1 MHPPS
6 LQLSPSAPD
15 SSSGP
20 AGQPAPFPSAP
31 PMMPPPF
38 MPPPGIPPPFP
49 PLGLPP
55 IGQRPP
61 AMPPMPPGMMPPLL
75 PLMAGPPPM
84 GQMPPMVPP
93 MMPAMLMPGV
103 PAGPVP
109 GVAVPGTDPIGAAPA
124 QPAPTLSNPMV
135 ASLQHSVMGGGSPAQ
150 DALRKK
156 PLWSEHKAPDGRTYY
171 YNHDSKQSSWEKPD
185 ELKSK
190 AELLLSQC
198 PWREY
203 KSDTGKSYYYNSQS
217 KESRWTKPRD
227 LDELEALIEEEEE
240 AGKQQETPSAASSPS
255 PSSAATTDTEAT
267 AGEGPETPMLASAA
281 EGPEE
286 AALQQEEVTS
296 SGDPGRREEEERG
309 ACSWNTKDEAK
320 LAFKELLKDKG
331 VPSNTS
337 WELAMKMIVDDPRYS
352 ALPKLSEKK
361 QAFNA
366 YKAQREKE
374 EKEEAR
380 LRAKEAK
387 EELQRFLEQ
396 HERMSSITR
405 YRKAEQMFGEQDV
418 WAVVP
423 ERDRKEIYDD
433 VLFFLAKKEKE
444 HAKQL
449 RRRNIQALK
458 NILDSMSNVSFQTT
472 WSEAQQ
478 HLMDN
483 PTFAQ
488 DQDLQNMDKEDALV
502 CFEEHIRTLEKE
514 EEEEKEKTRLR
525 ERRQQRKNREA
536 FQNNRLLL
544 AQAFLDELHEK
555 GQLHSMSTWM
565 ELYSSLSAD
574 ARFANMLGQPG
585 STPLD
590 LFKFY
595 VEDLK
600 ARFHDE
606 KKIIKD
612 ILKDRSFSVE
622 VNTTFE
628 DFAHIISFDRRAA
641 TLDAGNIKLTFNSLL
656 EKAEAREREREKE
669 EVRKLRRRE
678 AAFKSM
684 LKQAAPPLEPG
695 STWEEVRERF
705 VSDLAFEQIT
715 LESERI
721 RLFREFLQVVENEC
735 QHYHAKAKKHAKRG
749 KKHHRKRSQSGSA
762 SELESHHHR
771 AQKRKKRNPSESGS
785 ELSSSPD
792 SDLSSRKS
800 KKQKKKSKKKRH
812 KSPLCCRAAPPARP
826 SQSRRKAGRGRSP
839 SGRRRDGVRPNAASR
854 GRRASGTRRTAS
866 RARASWRS
874 GAGRCCS
881 SWTTTSSR
889 ACGTVAERGL
899 ARGTPCPARGE
910 TVDSLVQT
918 RGCVLPQ
925 DWGLQREQSGGH
937 PHPPRTPTPTDLPP
951 PGVALIPLPEEPSP
965 PPENWPPDGSTVDPV
980 RTEPGP
986 RGRLRLSAGHG
997 RPAAGAV
1004 RPAFPRLQPG
1014 VGTFCYWEFAAGGA
1028 TRTRG
1033 IKGFFLNP
1041 GMYNHARAGSGL

>member
-1 MHPPS
+1 K
-6 LQLSPSAPD
+6 
-15 SSSGP
+15 SGGLWP
-20 AGQPAPFPSAP
+20 PAPPPHSGAP
-31 PMMPPPF
+31 VCVLPARSQFNPWGGTGDKGQEKPNKPQG
-38 MPPPGIPPPFP
+38 PDPATRGRRS
-49 PLGLPP
+49 PLST
-55 IGQRPP
+55 
-61 AMPPMPPGMMPPLL
+61 
-75 PLMAGPPPM
+75 M
-84 GQMPPMVPP
+84 G
-93 MMPAMLMPGV
+93 
-103 PAGPVP
+103 
-109 GVAVPGTDPIGAAPA
+109 
-124 QPAPTLSNPMV
+124 
-135 ASLQHSVMGGGSPAQ
+135 
-150 DALRKK
+150 
-156 PLWSEHKAPDGRTYY
+156 SEHRAPDGRIYY
-171 YNHDSKQSSWEKPD
+171 YNCNSKQSTWEKPD

-227 LDELEALIEEEEE
+227 LDELE
-240 AGKQQETPSAASSPS
+240 GKGGSILPPGSPLSGSDGAPGPS
-255 PSSAATTDTEAT
+255 PGIPPAGEQHSPRSFPWDPRRGVSVAEPSGTPHSSSACAPPPLLLQLPGAQPP
-267 AGEGPETPMLASAA
+267 AFHAMTPVCLCSRR
-281 EGPEE
+281 
-286 AALQQEEVTS
+286 
-296 SGDPGRREEEERG
+296 SGDPGRREEEEEGGAGERC
-309 ACSWNTKDEAK
+309 ACSWSTKDEAK

-405 YRKAEQMFGEQDV
+405 YRKAEQMFGEQEV

-449 RRRNIQALK
+449 RKRNIQALK

-478 HLMDN
+478 YLMDN
-483 PTFAQ
+483 PTFAE
-488 DQDLQNMDKEDALV
+488 DQDLQNMDKEDALI

-514 EEEEKEKTRLR
+514 EEEEKEKTKLR

-536 FQNNRLLL
+536 FQ
-544 AQAFLDELHEK
+544 AFLDELHDK

-565 ELYSSLSAD
+565 ELYPSLSAD

-612 ILKDRSFSVE
+612 ILKDRGFGVE

-628 DFAHIISFDRRAA
+628 DFAHVISFDKRAA

-695 STWEEVRERF
+695 SSWDEVRERF

-735 QHYHAKAKKHAKRG
+735 QHYHAKAKKHTKRG
-749 KKHHRKRSQSGSA
+749 RKHHRKRSQSVRPGAGGPGSWKQGEA
-762 SELESHHHR
+762 L
-771 AQKRKKRNPSESGS
+771 G
-785 ELSSSPD
+785 LCV
-792 SDLSSRKS
+792 SRKS
-800 KKQKKKSKKKRH
+800 RKQKKKSKKKRH
-812 KSPLCCRAAPPARP
+812 KSNSPQSEGERGKEKGRKGKEKEPERAE
-826 SQSRRKAGRGRSP
+826 
-839 SGRRRDGVRPNAASR
+839 GRRHSPQRSLKREKVSGGGGQDRGG
-854 GRRASGTRRTAS
+854 GRR
-866 RARASWRS
+866 
-874 GAGRCCS
+874 
-881 SWTTTSSR
+881 
-889 ACGTVAERGL
+889 
-899 ARGTPCPARGE
+899 
-910 TVDSLVQT
+910 D
-918 RGCVLPQ
+918 
-925 DWGLQREQSGGH
+925 
-937 PHPPRTPTPTDLPP
+937 
-951 PGVALIPLPEEPSP
+951 
-965 PPENWPPDGSTVDPV
+965 
-980 RTEPGP
+980 
-986 RGRLRLSAGHG
+986 
-997 RPAAGAV
+997 
-1004 RPAFPRLQPG
+1004 
-1014 VGTFCYWEFAAGGA
+1014 
-1028 TRTRG
+1028 
-1033 IKGFFLNP
+1033 
-1041 GMYNHARAGSGL
+1041 

>member
-1 MHPPS
+1 
-6 LQLSPSAPD
+6 
-15 SSSGP
+15 
-20 AGQPAPFPSAP
+20 
-31 PMMPPPF
+31 

-49 PLGLPP
+49 PMGLPP
-55 IGQRPP
+55 IRQRPP

-75 PLMAGPPPM
+75 PPMAGPPPI
-84 GQMPPMVPP
+84 GQV
-93 MMPAMLMPGV
+93 
-103 PAGPVP
+103 
-109 GVAVPGTDPIGAAPA
+109 
-124 QPAPTLSNPMV
+124 
-135 ASLQHSVMGGGSPAQ
+135 
-150 DALRKK
+150 K
-156 PLWSEHKAPDGRTYY
+156 PLPLSLSGDWLDLRDLSLACGAQKPPWSEHRAPDGRVYY
-171 YNHDSKQSSWEKPD
+171 YNCSSKQSTWEKPD

-227 LDELEALIEEEEE
+227 LDELEGKGGGSPGSWG
-240 AGKQQETPSAASSPS
+240 AGQPHPRERRQTAPCPRLMLLSGLQGNPPPGSGTGAGQGVGPVCGGLGLARGLGLGLSPS
-255 PSSAATTDTEAT
+255 VWC
-267 AGEGPETPMLASAA
+267 
-281 EGPEE
+281 
-286 AALQQEEVTS
+286 Q
-296 SGDPGRREEEERG
+296 
-309 ACSWNTKDEAK
+309 
-320 LAFKELLKDKG
+320 G

-405 YRKAEQMFGEQDV
+405 YRKAEQMFGEQEV

-449 RRRNIQALK
+449 RKRNIQALK

-478 HLMDN
+478 YLMDN
-483 PTFAQ
+483 PTFAE
-488 DQDLQNMDKEDALV
+488 DQDLQNMDKEDALI

-536 FQNNRLLL
+536 FQ
-544 AQAFLDELHEK
+544 AFLDELHDK

-565 ELYSSLSAD
+565 ELYPSLSAD

-612 ILKDRSFSVE
+612 ILKDRGFSVE
-622 VNTTFE
+622 VTTTFE
-628 DFAHIISFDRRAA
+628 DFAHVISFDKRAA
-641 TLDAGNIKLTFNSLL
+641 TLDTGNIKLTFNSLL

-684 LKQAAPPLEPG
+684 LKQAAPALEPG
-695 STWEEVRERF
+695 SSWAEVRDRF

-721 RLFREFLQVVENEC
+721 RLFREFLQVVE
-735 QHYHAKAKKHAKRG
+735 
-749 KKHHRKRSQSGSA
+749 
-762 SELESHHHR
+762 
-771 AQKRKKRNPSESGS
+771 
-785 ELSSSPD
+785 
-792 SDLSSRKS
+792 
-800 KKQKKKSKKKRH
+800 
-812 KSPLCCRAAPPARP
+812 
-826 SQSRRKAGRGRSP
+826 
-839 SGRRRDGVRPNAASR
+839 VSR
-854 GRRASGTRRTAS
+854 GQGLDP
-866 RARASWRS
+866 
-874 GAGRCCS
+874 AG
-881 SWTTTSSR
+881 
-889 ACGTVAERGL
+889 
-899 ARGTPCPARGE
+899 
-910 TVDSLVQT
+910 
-918 RGCVLPQ
+918 
-925 DWGLQREQSGGH
+925 
-937 PHPPRTPTPTDLPP
+937 
-951 PGVALIPLPEEPSP
+951 
-965 PPENWPPDGSTVDPV
+965 
-980 RTEPGP
+980 
-986 RGRLRLSAGHG
+986 
-997 RPAAGAV
+997 
-1004 RPAFPRLQPG
+1004 
-1014 VGTFCYWEFAAGGA
+1014 
-1028 TRTRG
+1028 
-1033 IKGFFLNP
+1033 
-1041 GMYNHARAGSGL
+1041 

>member
-1 MHPPS
+1 M
-6 LQLSPSAPD
+6 SAPD

-20 AGQPAPFPSAP
+20 AGQPAPFPTAP

-49 PLGLPP
+49 PMGLPP
-55 IGQRPP
+55 IRQRPP

-75 PLMAGPPPM
+75 PPMAGPPPI

-93 MMPAMLMPGV
+93 MMPGMLMPGV

-109 GVAVPGTDPIGAAPA
+109 GVAAPGTDPIGAAPA
-124 QPAPTLSNPMV
+124 QPAPTLPNPMV
-135 ASLQHSVMGGGSPAQ
+135 AAVRQSLMSSGSPMQ
-150 DALRKK
+150 DAPHKK
-156 PLWSEHKAPDGRTYY
+156 PPWSEHRAPDGRVYY
-171 YNHDSKQSSWEKPD
+171 YNCSSKQSTWEKPD

-203 KSDTGKSYYYNSQS
+203 KSDT
-217 KESRWTKPRD
+217 
-227 LDELEALIEEEEE
+227 ALIDEE

-255 PSSAATTDTEAT
+255 LSSAATTDTET
-267 AGEGPETPMLASAA
+267 AGGEEQETPALGSAA
-281 EGPEE
+281 ERLEE

-296 SGDPGRREEEERG
+296 SGDPGRREEEEEGG
-309 ACSWNTKDEAK
+309 AGERCTCNWSTKDEAK

-405 YRKAEQMFGEQDV
+405 YRKAEQMFGEQEV

-449 RRRNIQALK
+449 RKRNIQALK

-478 HLMDN
+478 YLMDN
-483 PTFAQ
+483 PTFAE
-488 DQDLQNMDKEDALV
+488 DQDLQNMDKEDALI

-544 AQAFLDELHEK
+544 AQAFLDELHDK

-565 ELYSSLSAD
+565 ELYPSLSAD

-612 ILKDRSFSVE
+612 ILKDRGFSVE
-622 VNTTFE
+622 VTTTFE
-628 DFAHIISFDRRAA
+628 DFAHVISFDKRAA
-641 TLDAGNIKLTFNSLL
+641 TLDTGNIKLTFNSLL

-684 LKQAAPPLEPG
+684 LKQAAPALEPG
-695 STWEEVRERF
+695 SSWAEVRDRF

-749 KKHHRKRSQSGSA
+749 RKHHRKRSQSISA
-762 SELESHHHR
+762 
-771 AQKRKKRNPSESGS
+771 
-785 ELSSSPD
+785 
-792 SDLSSRKS
+792 
-800 KKQKKKSKKKRH
+800 
-812 KSPLCCRAAPPARP
+812 PARP
-826 SQSRRKAGRGRSP
+826 GNRRRKARRGGTNRTAPRARASGAGRGRRRSRSGQRADGAPP
-839 SGRRRDGVRPNAASR
+839 SAASR

-874 GAGRCCS
+874 GVGHCCS
-881 SWTTTSSR
+881 SWTTISSQV
-889 ACGTVAERGL
+889 CGTVAQLG
-899 ARGTPCPARGE
+899 
-910 TVDSLVQT
+910 
-918 RGCVLPQ
+918 LPQ
-925 DWGLQREQSGGH
+925 LPTPLPSLGRGSGQLDAGGGLLREQRGG
-937 PHPPRTPTPTDLPP
+937 PAPPRTPSPHPC
-951 PGVALIPLPEEPSP
+951 GSP
-965 PPENWPPDGSTVDPV
+965 PHLRTHRPWGCCDHLCLAGPSALRGPAPGQRRFGGGSNAALTGGSVAAL
-980 RTEPGP
+980 RIMGAWGALRGWL
-986 RGRLRLSAGHG
+986 RGRVLLSSRDP
-997 RPAAGAV
+997 RPA
-1004 RPAFPRLQPG
+1004 
-1014 VGTFCYWEFAAGGA
+1014 
-1028 TRTRG
+1028 RTLG
-1033 IKGFFLNP
+1033 IKGVFKIIFINVAWRLP
-1041 GMYNHARAGSGL
+1041 SHHTLHMSRLAWPSPQGADGGWALSCDRELAAPPQASAERRPHHPWPSARS

>member
-1 MHPPS
+1 
-6 LQLSPSAPD
+6 
-15 SSSGP
+15 
-20 AGQPAPFPSAP
+20 
-31 PMMPPPF
+31 

-49 PLGLPP
+49 PMGLPP
-55 IGQRPP
+55 IRQRPP

-75 PLMAGPPPM
+75 PPMAGPPPI
-84 GQMPPMVPP
+84 GQV
-93 MMPAMLMPGV
+93 
-103 PAGPVP
+103 
-109 GVAVPGTDPIGAAPA
+109 
-124 QPAPTLSNPMV
+124 
-135 ASLQHSVMGGGSPAQ
+135 
-150 DALRKK
+150 K
-156 PLWSEHKAPDGRTYY
+156 PLPLSLSDWGQGDWLDLRDLSLACGAQKPPWSEHRAPDGRVYY
-171 YNHDSKQSSWEKPD
+171 YNCSSKQSTWEKPD

-227 LDELEALIEEEEE
+227 LDELEGKGGGSPGSWG
-240 AGKQQETPSAASSPS
+240 AGQPHPRERRQTAPCPRLMLLSGLQGNPPPVGRAGGAASAPGSLCPTPPPAPSLFHTGCLQECSPLHGVPLS
-255 PSSAATTDTEAT
+255 TPPSQRSCPAPHSAPSRGWDWSTQE
-267 AGEGPETPMLASAA
+267 PPPASAPILPWTLA
-281 EGPEE
+281 P
-286 AALQQEEVTS
+286 QQQPVRAS
-296 SGDPGRREEEERG
+296 NPAQPVWS
-309 ACSWNTKDEAK
+309 
-320 LAFKELLKDKG
+320 
-331 VPSNTS
+331 VP
-337 WELAMKMIVDDPRYS
+337 S

-405 YRKAEQMFGEQDV
+405 YRKAEQMFGEQEV

-449 RRRNIQALK
+449 RKRNIQALK

-478 HLMDN
+478 YLMDN
-483 PTFAQ
+483 PTFAE
-488 DQDLQNMDKEDALV
+488 DQDLQNMDKEDALI

-536 FQNNRLLL
+536 FQ
-544 AQAFLDELHEK
+544 AFLDELHDK

-565 ELYSSLSAD
+565 ELYPSLSAD

-612 ILKDRSFSVE
+612 ILKDRGFSVE
-622 VNTTFE
+622 VTTTFE
-628 DFAHIISFDRRAA
+628 DFAHVISFDKRAA
-641 TLDAGNIKLTFNSLL
+641 TLDTGNIKLTFNSLL

-684 LKQAAPPLEPG
+684 LKQAAPALEPG
-695 STWEEVRERF
+695 SSWAEVRDRF

-721 RLFREFLQVVENEC
+721 RLFRDRVWGRQ
-735 QHYHAKAKKHAKRG
+735 G
-749 KKHHRKRSQSGSA
+749 
-762 SELESHHHR
+762 R
-771 AQKRKKRNPSESGS
+771 A
-785 ELSSSPD
+785 L
-792 SDLSSRKS
+792 
-800 KKQKKKSKKKRH
+800 
-812 KSPLCCRAAPPARP
+812 
-826 SQSRRKAGRGRSP
+826 
-839 SGRRRDGVRPNAASR
+839 
-854 GRRASGTRRTAS
+854 
-866 RARASWRS
+866 
-874 GAGRCCS
+874 
-881 SWTTTSSR
+881 
-889 ACGTVAERGL
+889 
-899 ARGTPCPARGE
+899 
-910 TVDSLVQT
+910 
-918 RGCVLPQ
+918 
-925 DWGLQREQSGGH
+925 
-937 PHPPRTPTPTDLPP
+937 
-951 PGVALIPLPEEPSP
+951 
-965 PPENWPPDGSTVDPV
+965 
-980 RTEPGP
+980 
-986 RGRLRLSAGHG
+986 
-997 RPAAGAV
+997 
-1004 RPAFPRLQPG
+1004 
-1014 VGTFCYWEFAAGGA
+1014 
-1028 TRTRG
+1028 
-1033 IKGFFLNP
+1033 
-1041 GMYNHARAGSGL
+1041 

>member
-1 MHPPS
+1 MRLLFSLCFAVLCFASFPVSILIKIRSDLVSARVAPMSDTAQHSSQGWAWNPGVLTPSPLCSHHKTILSYQLFPAFLFLLLTVGSGLQQRPCRAAGPVSHRPPDDASTLHASSWNPPS
-6 LQLSPSAPD
+6 LPPHGTPSYRAETASDAPHAPWHDAASAPTHGRAPTHRTD
-15 SSSGP
+15 ATHGASHD
-20 AGQPAPFPSAP
+20 AGDAD
-31 PMMPPPF
+31 
-38 MPPPGIPPPFP
+38 
-49 PLGLPP
+49 
-55 IGQRPP
+55 
-61 AMPPMPPGMMPPLL
+61 
-75 PLMAGPPPM
+75 AG
-84 GQMPPMVPP
+84 G
-93 MMPAMLMPGV
+93 ASWSCSWC
-103 PAGPVP
+103 
-109 GVAVPGTDPIGAAPA
+109 AAPA
-124 QPAPTLSNPMV
+124 QPAPTLPNPMV
-135 ASLQHSVMGGGSPAQ
+135 APVQQSLMGSGSPMQ
-150 DALRKK
+150 DAPRKK
-156 PLWSEHKAPDGRTYY
+156 PPWSEHRAPDGRIYY
-171 YNHDSKQSSWEKPD
+171 YNCNSKQSTWEKPD

-217 KESRWTKPRD
+217 KESRWTKPWD
-227 LDELEALIEEEEE
+227 LDELEALIEEEE

-255 PSSAATTDTEAT
+255 LSSAATTDTEA
-267 AGEGPETPMLASAA
+267 AGGEEQETPALGSLA

-296 SGDPGRREEEERG
+296 SGDPGRREEEEEGG
-309 ACSWNTKDEAK
+309 AGERCTCSWSTKDEAK

-405 YRKAEQMFGEQDV
+405 YRKAEQMFGEQEV

-449 RRRNIQALK
+449 RKRNIQALK

-478 HLMDN
+478 YLMDN
-483 PTFAQ
+483 PTFAE
-488 DQDLQNMDKEDALV
+488 DQDLQNMDKEDALI

-544 AQAFLDELHEK
+544 AQAFLDELHDR

-565 ELYSSLSAD
+565 ELYPSLSAD

-612 ILKDRSFSVE
+612 ILKDRGFGVE

-628 DFAHIISFDRRAA
+628 DFAHVISFDKRAA

-695 STWEEVRERF
+695 VSWDEVRERF

-749 KKHHRKRSQSGSA
+749 RKHHRKRSQSGSE
-762 SELESHHHR
+762 SELESHHQR
-771 AQKRKKRNPSESGS
+771 AQKRKKRNHSESGS

-800 KKQKKKSKKKRH
+800 RKQKKKSKKKRH
-812 KSPLCCRAAPPARP
+812 KSNSPQSEGERGKEKGRKGKEKEPERAE
-826 SQSRRKAGRGRSP
+826 
-839 SGRRRDGVRPNAASR
+839 GRRRSPQRSLKREKSVWDTSDSEPSEGELEKR
-854 GRRASGTRRTAS
+854 RRT
-866 RARASWRS
+866 
-874 GAGRCCS
+874 
-881 SWTTTSSR
+881 
-889 ACGTVAERGL
+889 L
-899 ARGTPCPARGE
+899 
-910 TVDSLVQT
+910 
-918 RGCVLPQ
+918 
-925 DWGLQREQSGGH
+925 LQQL
-937 PHPPRTPTPTDLPP
+937 D
-951 PGVALIPLPEEPSP
+951 
-965 PPENWPPDGSTVDPV
+965 DD
-980 RTEPGP
+980 
-986 RGRLRLSAGHG
+986 
-997 RPAAGAV
+997 
-1004 RPAFPRLQPG
+1004 Q
-1014 VGTFCYWEFAAGGA
+1014 
-1028 TRTRG
+1028 
-1033 IKGFFLNP
+1033 
-1041 GMYNHARAGSGL
+1041 

>member
-1 MHPPS
+1 
-6 LQLSPSAPD
+6 
-15 SSSGP
+15 
-20 AGQPAPFPSAP
+20 
-31 PMMPPPF
+31 
-38 MPPPGIPPPFP
+38 
-49 PLGLPP
+49 
-55 IGQRPP
+55 
-61 AMPPMPPGMMPPLL
+61 
-75 PLMAGPPPM
+75 
-84 GQMPPMVPP
+84 
-93 MMPAMLMPGV
+93 
-103 PAGPVP
+103 
-109 GVAVPGTDPIGAAPA
+109 
-124 QPAPTLSNPMV
+124 
-135 ASLQHSVMGGGSPAQ
+135 
-150 DALRKK
+150 
-156 PLWSEHKAPDGRTYY
+156 
-171 YNHDSKQSSWEKPD
+171 SKQSTWEKPD

-227 LDELEALIEEEEE
+227 LDELEGKGGGSPGSWGAGQPHPREPPGPSPGIPPVGERRGRQPFPRDPPCRGAIVAEPSGTPPSSPACAPPPLLLQLPGVQPPEEEE
-240 AGKQQETPSAASSPS
+240 GG
-255 PSSAATTDTEAT
+255 
-267 AGEGPETPMLASAA
+267 AGERCTCNWS
-281 EGPEE
+281 
-286 AALQQEEVTS
+286 
-296 SGDPGRREEEERG
+296 
-309 ACSWNTKDEAK
+309 TKDEAK
-320 LAFKELLKDKG
+320 LAFKELLKDKPVRASNPAQPVWS
-331 VPSNTS
+331 VP
-337 WELAMKMIVDDPRYS
+337 S

-405 YRKAEQMFGEQDV
+405 YRKAEQMFGEQEV

-449 RRRNIQALK
+449 RKRNIQALK

-478 HLMDN
+478 YLMDN
-483 PTFAQ
+483 PTFAE
-488 DQDLQNMDKEDALV
+488 DQDLQNMDKEDALI

-536 FQNNRLLL
+536 FQ
-544 AQAFLDELHEK
+544 AFLDELHDK

-565 ELYSSLSAD
+565 ELYPSLSAD

-612 ILKDRSFSVE
+612 ILKDRGFSVE
-622 VNTTFE
+622 VTTTFE
-628 DFAHIISFDRRAA
+628 DFAHVISFDKRAA
-641 TLDAGNIKLTFNSLL
+641 TLDTGNIKLTFNSLL

-684 LKQAAPPLEPG
+684 LKQAAPALEPG
-695 STWEEVRERF
+695 SSWAEVRDRF

-721 RLFREFLQVVENEC
+721 RLFREFLQVVE
-735 QHYHAKAKKHAKRG
+735 
-749 KKHHRKRSQSGSA
+749 
-762 SELESHHHR
+762 
-771 AQKRKKRNPSESGS
+771 
-785 ELSSSPD
+785 
-792 SDLSSRKS
+792 
-800 KKQKKKSKKKRH
+800 
-812 KSPLCCRAAPPARP
+812 
-826 SQSRRKAGRGRSP
+826 
-839 SGRRRDGVRPNAASR
+839 VSR
-854 GRRASGTRRTAS
+854 GQGLDP
-866 RARASWRS
+866 
-874 GAGRCCS
+874 AG
-881 SWTTTSSR
+881 
-889 ACGTVAERGL
+889 
-899 ARGTPCPARGE
+899 
-910 TVDSLVQT
+910 
-918 RGCVLPQ
+918 
-925 DWGLQREQSGGH
+925 
-937 PHPPRTPTPTDLPP
+937 
-951 PGVALIPLPEEPSP
+951 
-965 PPENWPPDGSTVDPV
+965 
-980 RTEPGP
+980 
-986 RGRLRLSAGHG
+986 
-997 RPAAGAV
+997 
-1004 RPAFPRLQPG
+1004 
-1014 VGTFCYWEFAAGGA
+1014 
-1028 TRTRG
+1028 
-1033 IKGFFLNP
+1033 
-1041 GMYNHARAGSGL
+1041 

>member
-1 MHPPS
+1 M
-6 LQLSPSAPD
+6 SALD

-20 AGQPAPFPSAP
+20 AGQPAPFPTTP

-49 PLGLPP
+49 PMGLPP

-75 PLMAGPPPM
+75 PPMAGPPPI

-93 MMPAMLMPGV
+93 MMPGMLMPGL

-109 GVAVPGTDPIGAAPA
+109 GVAAPGTDPIGAAPA
-124 QPAPTLSNPMV
+124 QPAPTLPNPMV
-135 ASLQHSVMGGGSPAQ
+135 AAVRQSLMSSGSPVQ
-150 DALRKK
+150 DAPRKK
-156 PLWSEHKAPDGRTYY
+156 PPWSEHRAPDGRVYY
-171 YNHDSKQSSWEKPD
+171 YNCSSKQSTWEKPD

-227 LDELEALIEEEEE
+227 LDELEDPGSGLLCSSR
-240 AGKQQETPSAASSPS
+240 KQQETPSAASSPS
-255 PSSAATTDTEAT
+255 LSSAATTDTET
-267 AGEGPETPMLASAA
+267 AGGEEQETPALGSAA
-281 EGPEE
+281 ERLEE

-296 SGDPGRREEEERG
+296 SGDPGRREEEEEGG
-309 ACSWNTKDEAK
+309 AGERCTCSWSTKEEAK

-405 YRKAEQMFGEQDV
+405 YRKAEQMFGEQEV

-449 RRRNIQALK
+449 RKRNIQALK

-478 HLMDN
+478 YLMDN
-483 PTFAQ
+483 PTFAE
-488 DQDLQNMDKEDALV
+488 DQDLQNMDKEDALI

-536 FQNNRLLL
+536 FQ
-544 AQAFLDELHEK
+544 AFLDELHDK

-565 ELYSSLSAD
+565 ELYPSLSAD

-612 ILKDRSFSVE
+612 ILKDRGFSVE
-622 VNTTFE
+622 VTTTFE
-628 DFAHIISFDRRAA
+628 DFAHVISFDKRAA
-641 TLDAGNIKLTFNSLL
+641 TLDTGNIKLTFNSLL

-684 LKQAAPPLEPG
+684 LKQAAPALEPG
-695 STWEEVRERF
+695 SSWAEVRDRF

-735 QHYHAKAKKHAKRG
+735 QHYHAKAKKHAKRAR
-749 KKHHRKRSQSGSA
+749 KHHRKGLQSGSE
-762 SELESHHHR
+762 SELEAQRQR
-771 AQKRKKRNPSESGS
+771 AQKRRKRNPSESGS
-785 ELSSSPD
+785 ELSSSPG
-792 SDLSSRKS
+792 SELSSRKAR
-800 KKQKKKSKKKRH
+800 KQKKKSKKKRH
-812 KSPLCCRAAPPARP
+812 KSSVWDTSDSEP
-826 SQSRRKAGRGRSP
+826 SEGELEK
-839 SGRRRDGVRPNAASR
+839 RRR
-854 GRRASGTRRTAS
+854 T
-866 RARASWRS
+866 
-874 GAGRCCS
+874 
-881 SWTTTSSR
+881 
-889 ACGTVAERGL
+889 L
-899 ARGTPCPARGE
+899 
-910 TVDSLVQT
+910 
-918 RGCVLPQ
+918 
-925 DWGLQREQSGGH
+925 LQQL
-937 PHPPRTPTPTDLPP
+937 D
-951 PGVALIPLPEEPSP
+951 
-965 PPENWPPDGSTVDPV
+965 DD
-980 RTEPGP
+980 
-986 RGRLRLSAGHG
+986 
-997 RPAAGAV
+997 
-1004 RPAFPRLQPG
+1004 Q
-1014 VGTFCYWEFAAGGA
+1014 
-1028 TRTRG
+1028 
-1033 IKGFFLNP
+1033 
-1041 GMYNHARAGSGL
+1041 

>member
-1 MHPPS
+1 M
-6 LQLSPSAPD
+6 SAPD

-20 AGQPAPFPSAP
+20 AGQPAPFPTAP

-49 PLGLPP
+49 PMGLPP

-75 PLMAGPPPM
+75 PPMAGPPPI

-93 MMPAMLMPGV
+93 MMPGMLMPGV

-109 GVAVPGTDPIGAAPA
+109 GVAAPGTDPIGAAPA
-124 QPAPTLSNPMV
+124 QPAPTLLNPLV
-135 ASLQHSVMGGGSPAQ
+135 APVQQSLMSSGSPVR
-150 DALRKK
+150 DAPCKK
-156 PLWSEHKAPDGRTYY
+156 PPWSEHRAPDGRVYY
-171 YNHDSKQSSWEKPD
+171 YNCSSKLSTWEKPD

-190 AELLLSQC
+190 AEASSFRALHPALRCSHLWGGAQQLSDSCTAAGNLLLSRC

-227 LDELEALIEEEEE
+227 LDELEALIEEEE
-240 AGKQQETPSAASSPS
+240 AGKLQETPSAASSPS
-255 PSSAATTDTEAT
+255 LSSAATTDTET
-267 AGEGPETPMLASAA
+267 AGGEEQETPALGSAA
-281 EGPEE
+281 ECPEE

-296 SGDPGRREEEERG
+296 SGDPGRREEEEEEEGGAGERC
-309 ACSWNTKDEAK
+309 ACSWSTKDEAK

-405 YRKAEQMFGEQDV
+405 YRKAEQMFGEQEV

-449 RRRNIQALK
+449 RKRNIQALK

-478 HLMDN
+478 YLMDN
-483 PTFAQ
+483 PTFAE
-488 DQDLQNMDKEDALV
+488 DQDLQNMDKEDALI

-544 AQAFLDELHEK
+544 AQAFLDELHDK

-565 ELYSSLSAD
+565 ELYPSLSAD

-612 ILKDRSFSVE
+612 ILKDRGFSVE

-628 DFAHIISFDRRAA
+628 DFAHVISFDKRAA

-695 STWEEVRERF
+695 SSWDEVRERF
-705 VSDLAFEQIT
+705 LSDPAFEQIT

-721 RLFREFLQVVENEC
+721 RLFREFLQVLEDEC

-749 KKHHRKRSQSGSA
+749 RKHHRKRSQSGSE
-762 SELESHHHR
+762 SELEAQHQR
-771 AQKRKKRNPSESGS
+771 AQKRRKRNPSESGS
-785 ELSSSPD
+785 ALSSSPG
-792 SDLSSRKS
+792 SDLSSRKAR
-800 KKQKKKSKKKRH
+800 KQKKKSKKKRH
-812 KSPLCCRAAPPARP
+812 KSNSP
-826 SQSRRKAGRGRSP
+826 QSEGERGTERGRKGKEKEP
-839 SGRRRDGVRPNAASR
+839 ERAEGRRRPPQRSLKREKSVWDTSDSEPSEGELEKR
-854 GRRASGTRRTAS
+854 RRT
-866 RARASWRS
+866 
-874 GAGRCCS
+874 
-881 SWTTTSSR
+881 
-889 ACGTVAERGL
+889 L
-899 ARGTPCPARGE
+899 
-910 TVDSLVQT
+910 
-918 RGCVLPQ
+918 
-925 DWGLQREQSGGH
+925 LQQL
-937 PHPPRTPTPTDLPP
+937 D
-951 PGVALIPLPEEPSP
+951 
-965 PPENWPPDGSTVDPV
+965 DD
-980 RTEPGP
+980 
-986 RGRLRLSAGHG
+986 
-997 RPAAGAV
+997 
-1004 RPAFPRLQPG
+1004 Q
-1014 VGTFCYWEFAAGGA
+1014 
-1028 TRTRG
+1028 
-1033 IKGFFLNP
+1033 
-1041 GMYNHARAGSGL
+1041 

>member
-1 MHPPS
+1 M
-6 LQLSPSAPD
+6 SALD

-20 AGQPAPFPSAP
+20 AGQPAPFPTTP

-49 PLGLPP
+49 PMGLPP

-75 PLMAGPPPM
+75 PPMAGPPPI

-93 MMPAMLMPGV
+93 MMPGMLMPGL

-109 GVAVPGTDPIGAAPA
+109 GVAAPGTDPIGAAPA
-124 QPAPTLSNPMV
+124 QPAPTLPNPMV
-135 ASLQHSVMGGGSPAQ
+135 AAVRQSLMSSGSPVQ
-150 DALRKK
+150 DAPRKK
-156 PLWSEHKAPDGRTYY
+156 PPWSEHRAPDGRVYY
-171 YNHDSKQSSWEKPD
+171 YNCSSKQSTWEKPD

-227 LDELEALIEEEEE
+227 LDELEDPGSGLLCSSR
-240 AGKQQETPSAASSPS
+240 KQQETPSAASSPS
-255 PSSAATTDTEAT
+255 LSSAATTDTET
-267 AGEGPETPMLASAA
+267 AGGEEQETPALGSAA
-281 EGPEE
+281 ERLEE

-296 SGDPGRREEEERG
+296 SGDPGRREEEEEGG
-309 ACSWNTKDEAK
+309 AGERCTCSWSTKEEAK

-405 YRKAEQMFGEQDV
+405 YRKAEQMFGEQEV

-449 RRRNIQALK
+449 RKRNIQALK

-478 HLMDN
+478 YLMDN
-483 PTFAQ
+483 PTFAE
-488 DQDLQNMDKEDALV
+488 DQDLQNMDKEDALI

-544 AQAFLDELHEK
+544 AQAFLDELHDK

-565 ELYSSLSAD
+565 ELYPSLSAD

-612 ILKDRSFSVE
+612 ILKDRGFSVE
-622 VNTTFE
+622 VTTTFE
-628 DFAHIISFDRRAA
+628 DFAHVISFDKRAA
-641 TLDAGNIKLTFNSLL
+641 TLDTGNIKLTFNSLL

-684 LKQAAPPLEPG
+684 LKQAAPALEPG
-695 STWEEVRERF
+695 SSWAEVRDRF

-735 QHYHAKAKKHAKRG
+735 QHYHAKAKKHAKRAR
-749 KKHHRKRSQSGSA
+749 KHHRKGLQSGSE
-762 SELESHHHR
+762 SELEAQRQR
-771 AQKRKKRNPSESGS
+771 AQKRRKRNPSESGS
-785 ELSSSPD
+785 ELSSSPG
-792 SDLSSRKS
+792 SELSSRKAR
-800 KKQKKKSKKKRH
+800 KQKKKSKKKRH
-812 KSPLCCRAAPPARP
+812 KSDSP
-826 SQSRRKAGRGRSP
+826 QSEGERGRKGKEKEP
-839 SGRRRDGVRPNAASR
+839 ERAEGRRRSPQRSLKREKSVWDTSDSEPSEGELEKR
-854 GRRASGTRRTAS
+854 RRT
-866 RARASWRS
+866 
-874 GAGRCCS
+874 
-881 SWTTTSSR
+881 
-889 ACGTVAERGL
+889 L
-899 ARGTPCPARGE
+899 
-910 TVDSLVQT
+910 
-918 RGCVLPQ
+918 
-925 DWGLQREQSGGH
+925 LQQL
-937 PHPPRTPTPTDLPP
+937 D
-951 PGVALIPLPEEPSP
+951 
-965 PPENWPPDGSTVDPV
+965 DD
-980 RTEPGP
+980 
-986 RGRLRLSAGHG
+986 
-997 RPAAGAV
+997 
-1004 RPAFPRLQPG
+1004 Q
-1014 VGTFCYWEFAAGGA
+1014 
-1028 TRTRG
+1028 
-1033 IKGFFLNP
+1033 
-1041 GMYNHARAGSGL
+1041 

>member
-1 MHPPS
+1 
-6 LQLSPSAPD
+6 
-15 SSSGP
+15 
-20 AGQPAPFPSAP
+20 
-31 PMMPPPF
+31 MMPPPF

-49 PLGLPP
+49 PMGLPP

-75 PLMAGPPPM
+75 PPMAGPPPI

-93 MMPAMLMPGV
+93 MMPGMLMPGV
-103 PAGPVP
+103 PAGPIP
-109 GVAVPGTDPIGAAPA
+109 GVAAPGTDPIGAAPA
-124 QPAPTLSNPMV
+124 QPAPTLPNPMV
-135 ASLQHSVMGGGSPAQ
+135 APVQQSLMGSGSPVQ
-150 DALRKK
+150 DAPRKK
-156 PLWSEHKAPDGRTYY
+156 PPWSEHRAPDGRIYY
-171 YNHDSKQSSWEKPD
+171 YNCHSKQSTWEKPD

-227 LDELEALIEEEEE
+227 LDELEALIEEEE

-255 PSSAATTDTEAT
+255 LSSAATTDTEP
-267 AGEGPETPMLASAA
+267 AGGEEQETPALGSAA
-281 EGPEE
+281 QGPEE

-296 SGDPGRREEEERG
+296 SGDPSRREEEEEGGAGERC
-309 ACSWNTKDEAK
+309 ACSWSTKDEAK

-405 YRKAEQMFGEQDV
+405 YRKAEQMFGEQEV
-418 WAVVP
+418 WALVP

-444 HAKQL
+444 HTKQL
-449 RRRNIQALK
+449 RKRNIQALK
-458 NILDSMSNVSFQTT
+458 NILDNMSNVSFQTT

-478 HLMDN
+478 YLMDN
-483 PTFAQ
+483 PTFAE
-488 DQDLQNMDKEDALV
+488 DQDLQNMDKEDALI

-514 EEEEKEKTRLR
+514 EEEEKERTRLR

-536 FQNNRLLL
+536 FQ
-544 AQAFLDELHEK
+544 AFLDELHDK

-565 ELYSSLSAD
+565 ELYPSLSAD

-612 ILKDRSFSVE
+612 ILKDRGFGVE

-628 DFAHIISFDRRAA
+628 DFAHVISFDKRAA

-695 STWEEVRERF
+695 SSWDEVRERF

-749 KKHHRKRSQSGSA
+749 RKHHRKRSQSGSE
-762 SELESHHHR
+762 SDLESHHQR
-771 AQKRKKRNPSESGS
+771 AQKRKKRNHSESGS

-792 SDLSSRKS
+792 SGGRWGYPGQVGRGRDWAPALPPGTRARLGPLAESRGGARLTPPLPADLSSRKS
-800 KKQKKKSKKKRH
+800 RKQKKKSKKKRH
-812 KSPLCCRAAPPARP
+812 KSNSPQSEGERGKEKGRKGKEKEPERAE
-826 SQSRRKAGRGRSP
+826 
-839 SGRRRDGVRPNAASR
+839 GRRRSPQRSLKREKSVWDTSDSEPSEAELEKR
-854 GRRASGTRRTAS
+854 RRT
-866 RARASWRS
+866 
-874 GAGRCCS
+874 
-881 SWTTTSSR
+881 
-889 ACGTVAERGL
+889 L
-899 ARGTPCPARGE
+899 
-910 TVDSLVQT
+910 
-918 RGCVLPQ
+918 
-925 DWGLQREQSGGH
+925 LQQL
-937 PHPPRTPTPTDLPP
+937 D
-951 PGVALIPLPEEPSP
+951 
-965 PPENWPPDGSTVDPV
+965 DD
-980 RTEPGP
+980 
-986 RGRLRLSAGHG
+986 
-997 RPAAGAV
+997 
-1004 RPAFPRLQPG
+1004 Q
-1014 VGTFCYWEFAAGGA
+1014 
-1028 TRTRG
+1028 
-1033 IKGFFLNP
+1033 
-1041 GMYNHARAGSGL
+1041 

>member
-1 MHPPS
+1 M
-6 LQLSPSAPD
+6 SALD

-20 AGQPAPFPSAP
+20 AGQPAPFPTTP

-49 PLGLPP
+49 PMGLPP

-75 PLMAGPPPM
+75 PPMAGPPPI

-93 MMPAMLMPGV
+93 MMPGMLMPGL

-109 GVAVPGTDPIGAAPA
+109 GVAAPGTDPIGAAPA
-124 QPAPTLSNPMV
+124 QPAPTLPNPMV
-135 ASLQHSVMGGGSPAQ
+135 AAVRQSLMSSGSPVQ
-150 DALRKK
+150 DAPRKK
-156 PLWSEHKAPDGRTYY
+156 PPWSEHRAPDGRVYY
-171 YNHDSKQSSWEKPD
+171 YNCSSKQSTWEKPD

-227 LDELEALIEEEEE
+227 LDELEDPGSGLLCSSR
-240 AGKQQETPSAASSPS
+240 KQQETPSAASSPS
-255 PSSAATTDTEAT
+255 LSSAATTDTET
-267 AGEGPETPMLASAA
+267 AGGEEQETPALGSAA
-281 EGPEE
+281 ERLEE

-296 SGDPGRREEEERG
+296 SGDPGRREEEEEGG
-309 ACSWNTKDEAK
+309 AGERCTCSWSTKEEAK

-405 YRKAEQMFGEQDV
+405 YRKAEQMFGEQEV

-449 RRRNIQALK
+449 RKRNIQALK

-478 HLMDN
+478 YLMDN
-483 PTFAQ
+483 PTFAE
-488 DQDLQNMDKEDALV
+488 DQDLQNMDKEDALI

-544 AQAFLDELHEK
+544 AQAFLDELHDK

-565 ELYSSLSAD
+565 ELYPSLSAD

-612 ILKDRSFSVE
+612 ILKDRGFSVE
-622 VNTTFE
+622 VTTTFE
-628 DFAHIISFDRRAA
+628 DFAHVISFDKRAA
-641 TLDAGNIKLTFNSLL
+641 TLDTGNIKLTFNSLL

-684 LKQAAPPLEPG
+684 LKQAAPALEPG
-695 STWEEVRERF
+695 SSWAEVRDRF

-735 QHYHAKAKKHAKRG
+735 QHYHAKAKKHAKRAR
-749 KKHHRKRSQSGSA
+749 KHHRKGLQ
-762 SELESHHHR
+762 
-771 AQKRKKRNPSESGS
+771 
-785 ELSSSPD
+785 SSS
-792 SDLSSRKS
+792 
-800 KKQKKKSKKKRH
+800 
-812 KSPLCCRAAPPARP
+812 APARP
-826 SQSRRKAGRGRSP
+826 GSRRRKA
-839 SGRRRDGVRPNAASR
+839 RRRGTN
-854 GRRASGTRRTAS
+854 RASGTRRTAS
-866 RARASWRS
+866 RARASWKS
-874 GAGRCCS
+874 GVGHCCS
-881 SWTTTSSR
+881 SWTTISSQV
-889 ACGTVAERGL
+889 CGTVAELG
-899 ARGTPCPARGE
+899 
-910 TVDSLVQT
+910 
-918 RGCVLPQ
+918 LPQ
-925 DWGLQREQSGGH
+925 LPTPLPRLGRGSGQLGAGGRLLREQRGG
-937 PHPPRTPTPTDLPP
+937 PAPPRTPSPP
-951 PGVALIPLPEEPSP
+951 SLRIPPAPEDPSP
-965 PPENWPPDGSTVDPV
+965 
-980 RTEPGP
+980 
-986 RGRLRLSAGHG
+986 L
-997 RPAAGAV
+997 
-1004 RPAFPRLQPG
+1004 
-1014 VGTFCYWEFAAGGA
+1014 
-1028 TRTRG
+1028 
-1033 IKGFFLNP
+1033 
-1041 GMYNHARAGSGL
+1041 GLL

>member
-1 MHPPS
+1 MG
-6 LQLSPSAPD
+6 APG
-15 SSSGP
+15 SWGWGC
-20 AGQPAPFPSAP
+20 AQEQG
-31 PMMPPPF
+31 
-38 MPPPGIPPPFP
+38 
-49 PLGLPP
+49 PLGVREGGALRKAMGFEGRYLPRW
-55 IGQRPP
+55 GDMGRAEQRPP
-61 AMPPMPPGMMPPLL
+61 PRHGAYRGHPAPHGWWAPLSREPRGLALRALRGPLCPPPLCVSL
-75 PLMAGPPPM
+75 D
-84 GQMPPMVPP
+84 
-93 MMPAMLMPGV
+93 PGS
-103 PAGPVP
+103 G
-109 GVAVPGTDPIGAAPA
+109 
-124 QPAPTLSNPMV
+124 L
-135 ASLQHSVMGGGSPAQ
+135 LC
-150 DALRKK
+150 
-156 PLWSEHKAPDGRTYY
+156 
-171 YNHDSKQSSWEKPD
+171 SS
-185 ELKSK
+185 
-190 AELLLSQC
+190 
-198 PWREY
+198 R
-203 KSDTGKSYYYNSQS
+203 
-217 KESRWTKPRD
+217 
-227 LDELEALIEEEEE
+227 
-240 AGKQQETPSAASSPS
+240 KQQETPSAASSPS
-255 PSSAATTDTEAT
+255 LSSAATTDTEA
-267 AGEGPETPMLASAA
+267 AGGEEQETPALGSLA

-296 SGDPGRREEEERG
+296 SGDPGRREEEEEGGAGERC
-309 ACSWNTKDEAK
+309 ACSWSTKDEAK

-405 YRKAEQMFGEQDV
+405 YRKAEQMFGEQEV

-449 RRRNIQALK
+449 RKRNIQALK

-478 HLMDN
+478 YLMDN
-483 PTFAQ
+483 PTFAE
-488 DQDLQNMDKEDALV
+488 DQDLQNMDKEDALI

-514 EEEEKEKTRLR
+514 EEEEKEKTKLR

-536 FQNNRLLL
+536 FQ
-544 AQAFLDELHEK
+544 AFLDELHDK

-565 ELYSSLSAD
+565 ELYPSLSAD

-612 ILKDRSFSVE
+612 ILKDRGFGVE

-628 DFAHIISFDRRAA
+628 DFAHVISFDKRAA

-695 STWEEVRERF
+695 SSWDEVRERF

-735 QHYHAKAKKHAKRG
+735 QHYHAKAKKHTKRG
-749 KKHHRKRSQSGSA
+749 RKHHRKRSQSGSE
-762 SELESHHHR
+762 SELESHHQR
-771 AQKRKKRNPSESGS
+771 AQKRKKRNHSESGS

-800 KKQKKKSKKKRH
+800 RKQKKKSKKKRH
-812 KSPLCCRAAPPARP
+812 KSSVWDTSDSEP
-826 SQSRRKAGRGRSP
+826 SEGELEK
-839 SGRRRDGVRPNAASR
+839 RRR
-854 GRRASGTRRTAS
+854 T
-866 RARASWRS
+866 
-874 GAGRCCS
+874 
-881 SWTTTSSR
+881 
-889 ACGTVAERGL
+889 L
-899 ARGTPCPARGE
+899 
-910 TVDSLVQT
+910 
-918 RGCVLPQ
+918 
-925 DWGLQREQSGGH
+925 LQQL
-937 PHPPRTPTPTDLPP
+937 D
-951 PGVALIPLPEEPSP
+951 
-965 PPENWPPDGSTVDPV
+965 DD
-980 RTEPGP
+980 
-986 RGRLRLSAGHG
+986 
-997 RPAAGAV
+997 
-1004 RPAFPRLQPG
+1004 Q
-1014 VGTFCYWEFAAGGA
+1014 
-1028 TRTRG
+1028 
-1033 IKGFFLNP
+1033 
-1041 GMYNHARAGSGL
+1041 

>member
-1 MHPPS
+1 MALQFINPVLPVKHGQPAPPDRLRRVMPCGPQPPLGFLGPPHPTASVCPVIAPS
-6 LQLSPSAPD
+6 CQLQALLPDEPLSNRPLPVPRLPHPFPGGAAHSSLCLCGEAAHSRWSAPD

-20 AGQPAPFPSAP
+20 AGQPAPFPTAP

-38 MPPPGIPPPFP
+38 LPPPGIPPPFP
-49 PLGLPP
+49 PMGLPP
-55 IGQRPP
+55 IGPRPP

-75 PLMAGPPPM
+75 PPMAGPPPI

-93 MMPAMLMPGV
+93 MMPGMLIPGV
-103 PAGPVP
+103 PSGPVP
-109 GVAVPGTDPIGAAPA
+109 AVAAPVTDPIGAAPA
-124 QPAPTLSNPMV
+124 QPAPTLPNPMV
-135 ASLQHSVMGGGSPAQ
+135 APVQHSLMGSGSPAQ
-150 DALRKK
+150 DAPRKK
-156 PLWSEHKAPDGRTYY
+156 PPWSEHRAPDGRIYY
-171 YNHDSKQSSWEKPD
+171 YNCNSKQSTWEKPD

-190 AELLLSQC
+190 AELLISQC

-227 LDELEALIEEEEE
+227 LDELEALIDEEE

-255 PSSAATTDTEAT
+255 LSSSASTDTEAPG
-267 AGEGPETPMLASAA
+267 GEEHTPVLGATM
-281 EGPEE
+281 EGLEE
-286 AALQQEEVTS
+286 VALQQEEVTS
-296 SGDPGRREEEERG
+296 SADPGRCEEEETG
-309 ACSWNTKDEAK
+309 AGERSAFNWSTKEEAK

-380 LRAKEAK
+380 LKAKEAK

-405 YRKAEQMFGEQDV
+405 YRKAEQMFGEQEV
-418 WAVVP
+418 WAIVP

-444 HAKQL
+444 HTKQL
-449 RRRNIQALK
+449 RKRNIQALK

-478 HLMDN
+478 YLMDN
-483 PTFAQ
+483 PTFAE
-488 DQDLQNMDKEDALV
+488 DEDLQNMDKEDALI

-536 FQNNRLLL
+536 FQVAAPWGLEGGDGLIC
-544 AQAFLDELHEK
+544 
-555 GQLHSMSTWM
+555 
-565 ELYSSLSAD
+565 
-574 ARFANMLGQPG
+574 LGLGSVEQDGLGPLCSG

-612 ILKDRSFSVE
+612 ILKDRGFSVE
-622 VNTTFE
+622 VKTTFE
-628 DFAHIISFDRRAA
+628 DFAHVISFDKRAA

-669 EVRKLRRRE
+669 EARKLRRRE

-695 STWEEVRERF
+695 RAVG
-705 VSDLAFEQIT
+705 LCPQ
-715 LESERI
+715 
-721 RLFREFLQVVENEC
+721 NEC
-735 QHYHAKAKKHAKRG
+735 QHYHAKAKKHTKRG
-749 KKHHRKRSQSGSA
+749 RKHHRKRSQSGSE
-762 SELESHHHR
+762 SELESHHQR
-771 AQKRKKRNPSESGS
+771 AQKRRKRNHSESGS

-800 KKQKKKSKKKRH
+800 RKQKKKSKKKRH
-812 KSPLCCRAAPPARP
+812 KSNSPQNEGKEKGRKGKEKEKEPERAEGRRRSPQRSLKREKVKGVPGGRGAGCGGQELERALLAPGRRHFGRRPQGRGWLDAPRAWRRGWRVLVTGMAVGRVLLRGVARP
-826 SQSRRKAGRGRSP
+826 SALLL
-839 SGRRRDGVRPNAASR
+839 
-854 GRRASGTRRTAS
+854 
-866 RARASWRS
+866 
-874 GAGRCCS
+874 GRCS
-881 SWTTTSSR
+881 Y
-889 ACGTVAERGL
+889 
-899 ARGTPCPARGE
+899 
-910 TVDSLVQT
+910 
-918 RGCVLPQ
+918 
-925 DWGLQREQSGGH
+925 SG
-937 PHPPRTPTPTDLPP
+937 
-951 PGVALIPLPEEPSP
+951 
-965 PPENWPPDGSTVDPV
+965 N
-980 RTEPGP
+980 
-986 RGRLRLSAGHG
+986 
-997 RPAAGAV
+997 
-1004 RPAFPRLQPG
+1004 
-1014 VGTFCYWEFAAGGA
+1014 
-1028 TRTRG
+1028 
-1033 IKGFFLNP
+1033 
-1041 GMYNHARAGSGL
+1041 

>member
-1 MHPPS
+1 M
-6 LQLSPSAPD
+6 SALD

-20 AGQPAPFPSAP
+20 AGQPAPFPTTP

-49 PLGLPP
+49 PMGLPP

-75 PLMAGPPPM
+75 PPMAGPPPI

-93 MMPAMLMPGV
+93 MMPGMLMPGL

-109 GVAVPGTDPIGAAPA
+109 GVAAPGTDPIGAAPA
-124 QPAPTLSNPMV
+124 QPAPTLPNPMV
-135 ASLQHSVMGGGSPAQ
+135 AAVRQSLMSSGSPVQ
-150 DALRKK
+150 DAPRKK
-156 PLWSEHKAPDGRTYY
+156 PPWSEHRAPDGRVYY
-171 YNHDSKQSSWEKPD
+171 YNCSSKQSTWEKPD

-227 LDELEALIEEEEE
+227 LDELEDPGSGLLCSSR
-240 AGKQQETPSAASSPS
+240 KQQETPSAASSPS
-255 PSSAATTDTEAT
+255 LSSAATTDTET
-267 AGEGPETPMLASAA
+267 AGGEEQETPALGSAA
-281 EGPEE
+281 ERLEE

-296 SGDPGRREEEERG
+296 SGDPGRREEEEEGG
-309 ACSWNTKDEAK
+309 AGERCTCSWSTKEEAK

-405 YRKAEQMFGEQDV
+405 YRKAEQMFGEQEV

-449 RRRNIQALK
+449 RKRNIQALK

-478 HLMDN
+478 YLMDN
-483 PTFAQ
+483 PTFAE
-488 DQDLQNMDKEDALV
+488 DQDLQNMDKEDALI

-544 AQAFLDELHEK
+544 AQAFLDELHDK

-565 ELYSSLSAD
+565 ELYPSLSAD

-612 ILKDRSFSVE
+612 ILKDRGFSVE
-622 VNTTFE
+622 VTTTFE
-628 DFAHIISFDRRAA
+628 DFAHVISFDKRAA
-641 TLDAGNIKLTFNSLL
+641 TLDTGNIKLTFNSLL

-684 LKQAAPPLEPG
+684 LKQAAPALEPG
-695 STWEEVRERF
+695 SSWAEVRDRF

-721 RLFREFLQVVENEC
+721 RLFREFLQVVE
-735 QHYHAKAKKHAKRG
+735 
-749 KKHHRKRSQSGSA
+749 GSE
-762 SELESHHHR
+762 SELEAQRQR
-771 AQKRKKRNPSESGS
+771 AQKRRKRNPSESGS
-785 ELSSSPD
+785 ELSSSPG
-792 SDLSSRKS
+792 SELSSRKAR
-800 KKQKKKSKKKRH
+800 KQKKKSKKKRH
-812 KSPLCCRAAPPARP
+812 KSDSP
-826 SQSRRKAGRGRSP
+826 QSEGERGRKGKEKEP
-839 SGRRRDGVRPNAASR
+839 ERAEGRRRSPQRSLKREKSVWDTSDSEPSEGELEKR
-854 GRRASGTRRTAS
+854 RRT
-866 RARASWRS
+866 
-874 GAGRCCS
+874 
-881 SWTTTSSR
+881 
-889 ACGTVAERGL
+889 L
-899 ARGTPCPARGE
+899 
-910 TVDSLVQT
+910 
-918 RGCVLPQ
+918 
-925 DWGLQREQSGGH
+925 LQQL
-937 PHPPRTPTPTDLPP
+937 D
-951 PGVALIPLPEEPSP
+951 
-965 PPENWPPDGSTVDPV
+965 DD
-980 RTEPGP
+980 
-986 RGRLRLSAGHG
+986 
-997 RPAAGAV
+997 
-1004 RPAFPRLQPG
+1004 Q
-1014 VGTFCYWEFAAGGA
+1014 
-1028 TRTRG
+1028 
-1033 IKGFFLNP
+1033 
-1041 GMYNHARAGSGL
+1041 

>member
-1 MHPPS
+1 
-6 LQLSPSAPD
+6 
-15 SSSGP
+15 
-20 AGQPAPFPSAP
+20 
-31 PMMPPPF
+31 

-49 PLGLPP
+49 PMGLPP

-75 PLMAGPPPM
+75 PPMAGPPPI
-84 GQMPPMVPP
+84 GQ
-93 MMPAMLMPGV
+93 LGV
-103 PAGPVP
+103 G
-109 GVAVPGTDPIGAAPA
+109 
-124 QPAPTLSNPMV
+124 L
-135 ASLQHSVMGGGSPAQ
+135 GGGWLDLPDPALACGGQ
-150 DALRKK
+150 K
-156 PLWSEHKAPDGRTYY
+156 PPWSEHRAPDGRIYY
-171 YNHDSKQSSWEKPD
+171 YNCNSKQSTWEKPD

-227 LDELEALIEEEEE
+227 LDELEGKGGGSPGSWGPGQHTLGSIALGPSPGIPP
-240 AGKQQETPSAASSPS
+240 AGERRSPRLFTQDPRRGVSVAEPSGTPPSSPACA
-255 PSSAATTDTEAT
+255 PPPLLLQLPGAQ
-267 AGEGPETPMLASAA
+267 PP
-281 EGPEE
+281 
-286 AALQQEEVTS
+286 ALHAVTLVCLCS
-296 SGDPGRREEEERG
+296 RRSGDPGRREEEEEGG
-309 ACSWNTKDEAK
+309 AGERCTCSWSTKDEAK
-320 LAFKELLKDKG
+320 LAFKELLKDKVWRRKPG
-331 VPSNTS
+331 ASNPAQPIRSVP
-337 WELAMKMIVDDPRYS
+337 S

-405 YRKAEQMFGEQDV
+405 YRKAEQMFGEQEV

-449 RRRNIQALK
+449 RKRNIQALK

-478 HLMDN
+478 YLMDN
-483 PTFAQ
+483 PTFAE
-488 DQDLQNMDKEDALV
+488 DQDLQNMDKEDALI

-536 FQNNRLLL
+536 FQ
-544 AQAFLDELHEK
+544 AFLDELHDR

-565 ELYSSLSAD
+565 ELYPSLSAD

-612 ILKDRSFSVE
+612 ILKDRGFGVE

-628 DFAHIISFDRRAA
+628 DFAHVISFDKRAA

-695 STWEEVRERF
+695 VSWDEVRERF

-749 KKHHRKRSQSGSA
+749 RKHHRKRSQS
-762 SELESHHHR
+762 
-771 AQKRKKRNPSESGS
+771 
-785 ELSSSPD
+785 
-792 SDLSSRKS
+792 
-800 KKQKKKSKKKRH
+800 
-812 KSPLCCRAAPPARP
+812 
-826 SQSRRKAGRGRSP
+826 
-839 SGRRRDGVRPNAASR
+839 VRPGARAGGPGSWKQ
-854 GRRASGTRRTAS
+854 GEALGLCVLGPPRASPEGGGG
-866 RARASWRS
+866 RATSW
-874 GAGRCCS
+874 GAGRQAAPLIS
-881 SWTTTSSR
+881 LPAPTQSVWDTS
-889 ACGTVAERGL
+889 
-899 ARGTPCPARGE
+899 
-910 TVDSLVQT
+910 DS
-918 RGCVLPQ
+918 
-925 DWGLQREQSGGH
+925 
-937 PHPPRTPTPTDLPP
+937 
-951 PGVALIPLPEEPSP
+951 EPS
-965 PPENWPPDGSTVDPV
+965 EGELEKRR
-980 RTEPGP
+980 RT
-986 RGRLRLSAGHG
+986 L
-997 RPAAGAV
+997 
-1004 RPAFPRLQPG
+1004 LQQ
-1014 VGTFCYWEFAAGGA
+1014 
-1028 TRTRG
+1028 
-1033 IKGFFLNP
+1033 LDDDQ
-1041 GMYNHARAGSGL
+1041 

>member
-1 MHPPS
+1 M
-6 LQLSPSAPD
+6 SAQD

-20 AGQPAPFPSAP
+20 AGQPAPYPTAP

-75 PLMAGPPPM
+75 PPMAGPPPI

-93 MMPAMLMPGV
+93 MMPGMLMPGV

-109 GVAVPGTDPIGAAPA
+109 GVAAPGTDPIGATPA
-124 QPAPTLSNPMV
+124 QPAPTLPNPMV
-135 ASLQHSVMGGGSPAQ
+135 PPVQQSLMGSGSPAQ
-150 DALRKK
+150 DVPRKK
-156 PLWSEHKAPDGRTYY
+156 PPWSEHRAPDGRIYY
-171 YNHDSKQSSWEKPD
+171 YNHNSKQSTWEKPD
-185 ELKSK
+185 ALKSK

-227 LDELEALIEEEEE
+227 LDELEGKGALIEEEE
-240 AGKQQETPSAASSPS
+240 AGKHQETPSGASSPS
-255 PSSAATTDTEAT
+255 LSSAATTDTEAPG
-267 AGEGPETPMLASAA
+267 GEEQETSVLGSVA

-286 AALQQEEVTS
+286 VALQQEEVTS
-296 SGDPGRREEEERG
+296 SGDPGRREEEDGGARERC
-309 ACSWNTKDEAK
+309 ACSWSTKDEAK

-337 WELAMKMIVDDPRYS
+337 WELAMKMIVDDPRY
-352 ALPKLSEKK
+352 
-361 QAFNA
+361 
-366 YKAQREKE
+366 
-374 EKEEAR
+374 
-380 LRAKEAK
+380 
-387 EELQRFLEQ
+387 
-396 HERMSSITR
+396 
-405 YRKAEQMFGEQDV
+405 RKAEQMFGEQEV

-449 RRRNIQALK
+449 RKRNIQALK

-478 HLMDN
+478 YLMDN
-483 PTFAQ
+483 PTFAE
-488 DQDLQNMDKEDALV
+488 DQDLQNMDKEDALI

-525 ERRQQRKNREA
+525 ERRQHRKNREA

-544 AQAFLDELHEK
+544 AQAFLDELHDK

-565 ELYSSLSAD
+565 ELYPALSAD
-574 ARFANMLGQPG
+574 TRFANMLGQPG

-612 ILKDRSFSVE
+612 ILKDRGFGVE

-628 DFAHIISFDRRAA
+628 DFAHVISFDKRAA

-695 STWEEVRERF
+695 SSWDEVRERF

-735 QHYHAKAKKHAKRG
+735 QHYHAKAKKHTKRVR
-749 KKHHRKRSQSGSA
+749 KHHRKRSQSGSE
-762 SELESHHHR
+762 SELEPHHQR
-771 AQKRKKRNPSESGS
+771 AQKRKKRNHSESGS

-800 KKQKKKSKKKRH
+800 RKQKKKSKKKRH
-812 KSPLCCRAAPPARP
+812 KSNSP
-826 SQSRRKAGRGRSP
+826 QSESERGKEKGGKGKEP
-839 SGRRRDGVRPNAASR
+839 EGRRRSPQRSFKREKSVWDTSDSEPSEGELEKR
-854 GRRASGTRRTAS
+854 RRT
-866 RARASWRS
+866 
-874 GAGRCCS
+874 
-881 SWTTTSSR
+881 
-889 ACGTVAERGL
+889 L
-899 ARGTPCPARGE
+899 
-910 TVDSLVQT
+910 
-918 RGCVLPQ
+918 
-925 DWGLQREQSGGH
+925 LQQL
-937 PHPPRTPTPTDLPP
+937 D
-951 PGVALIPLPEEPSP
+951 
-965 PPENWPPDGSTVDPV
+965 NDP
-980 RTEPGP
+980 
-986 RGRLRLSAGHG
+986 
-997 RPAAGAV
+997 
-1004 RPAFPRLQPG
+1004 
-1014 VGTFCYWEFAAGGA
+1014 
-1028 TRTRG
+1028 
-1033 IKGFFLNP
+1033 
-1041 GMYNHARAGSGL
+1041 

>member
-1 MHPPS
+1 
-6 LQLSPSAPD
+6 
-15 SSSGP
+15 
-20 AGQPAPFPSAP
+20 
-31 PMMPPPF
+31 

-49 PLGLPP
+49 PMGLPP

-75 PLMAGPPPM
+75 PPMAGPPPI
-84 GQMPPMVPP
+84 GQVKPLPLSLSGPWWAAWPWGCV
-93 MMPAMLMPGV
+93 AWGGQLGV
-103 PAGPVP
+103 G
-109 GVAVPGTDPIGAAPA
+109 
-124 QPAPTLSNPMV
+124 L
-135 ASLQHSVMGGGSPAQ
+135 GGGWLDLPDPALACGGQ
-150 DALRKK
+150 K
-156 PLWSEHKAPDGRTYY
+156 PPWSEHRAPDGRIYY
-171 YNHDSKQSSWEKPD
+171 YNCNSKQSTWEKPD

-227 LDELEALIEEEEE
+227 LDELEGKGGGSPGSWGPGQHTLGSIGRRPRAPGRLGL
-240 AGKQQETPSAASSPS
+240 AGGLGLARAGGWLGQWARLWGAGAGQGGWGWPGRGAGQGSGPVCGWLGLARAGVLFVGGWDWPGRLGLARSQLSPS
-255 PSSAATTDTEAT
+255 VWC
-267 AGEGPETPMLASAA
+267 
-281 EGPEE
+281 
-286 AALQQEEVTS
+286 Q
-296 SGDPGRREEEERG
+296 
-309 ACSWNTKDEAK
+309 
-320 LAFKELLKDKG
+320 G

-405 YRKAEQMFGEQDV
+405 YRKAEQMFGEQEV

-449 RRRNIQALK
+449 RKRNIQALK

-478 HLMDN
+478 YLMDN
-483 PTFAQ
+483 PTFAE
-488 DQDLQNMDKEDALV
+488 DQDLQNMDKEDALI

-536 FQNNRLLL
+536 FQ
-544 AQAFLDELHEK
+544 AFLDELHDR

-565 ELYSSLSAD
+565 ELYPSLSAD

-612 ILKDRSFSVE
+612 ILKDRGFGVE

-628 DFAHIISFDRRAA
+628 DFAHVISFDKRAA

-695 STWEEVRERF
+695 VSWDEVRERF

-749 KKHHRKRSQSGSA
+749 RKHHRKRSQSVRPGARAGGPGSWKQGEALGLCVLGPPRA
-762 SELESHHHR
+762 SPEGGGPE
-771 AQKRKKRNPSESGS
+771 
-785 ELSSSPD
+785 
-792 SDLSSRKS
+792 
-800 KKQKKKSKKKRH
+800 
-812 KSPLCCRAAPPARP
+812 PAVG
-826 SQSRRKAGRGRSP
+826 QVAGQARGR
-839 SGRRRDGVRPNAASR
+839 A
-854 GRRASGTRRTAS
+854 T
-866 RARASWRS
+866 SW
-874 GAGRCCS
+874 GAGRQAAPLIS
-881 SWTTTSSR
+881 LPAPTQSVWDTS
-889 ACGTVAERGL
+889 
-899 ARGTPCPARGE
+899 
-910 TVDSLVQT
+910 DS
-918 RGCVLPQ
+918 
-925 DWGLQREQSGGH
+925 
-937 PHPPRTPTPTDLPP
+937 
-951 PGVALIPLPEEPSP
+951 EPS
-965 PPENWPPDGSTVDPV
+965 EGELEKRR
-980 RTEPGP
+980 RT
-986 RGRLRLSAGHG
+986 L
-997 RPAAGAV
+997 
-1004 RPAFPRLQPG
+1004 LQQ
-1014 VGTFCYWEFAAGGA
+1014 
-1028 TRTRG
+1028 
-1033 IKGFFLNP
+1033 LDDDQ
-1041 GMYNHARAGSGL
+1041 

>member
-536 FQNNRLLL
+536 FQ
-544 AQAFLDELHEK
+544 AFLDELHEK

-812 KSPLCCRAAPPARP
+812 KSSSPPSEAEPEPEKGGKRKEPERAEAR
-826 SQSRRKAGRGRSP
+826 RRSP
-839 SGRRRDGVRPNAASR
+839 KRGLKREKSVWDTSDSEPSEGELEKRRR
-854 GRRASGTRRTAS
+854 T
-866 RARASWRS
+866 
-874 GAGRCCS
+874 
-881 SWTTTSSR
+881 
-889 ACGTVAERGL
+889 L
-899 ARGTPCPARGE
+899 
-910 TVDSLVQT
+910 
-918 RGCVLPQ
+918 
-925 DWGLQREQSGGH
+925 LQQL
-937 PHPPRTPTPTDLPP
+937 D
-951 PGVALIPLPEEPSP
+951 
-965 PPENWPPDGSTVDPV
+965 DD
-980 RTEPGP
+980 
-986 RGRLRLSAGHG
+986 
-997 RPAAGAV
+997 
-1004 RPAFPRLQPG
+1004 Q
-1014 VGTFCYWEFAAGGA
+1014 
-1028 TRTRG
+1028 
-1033 IKGFFLNP
+1033 
-1041 GMYNHARAGSGL
+1041 

>member
-1 MHPPS
+1 MG
-6 LQLSPSAPD
+6 APG
-15 SSSGP
+15 SWGWGC
-20 AGQPAPFPSAP
+20 AQEQG
-31 PMMPPPF
+31 
-38 MPPPGIPPPFP
+38 
-49 PLGLPP
+49 PLGVREGGALRKAMGFEGRYLPRW
-55 IGQRPP
+55 GDMGRAEQRPP
-61 AMPPMPPGMMPPLL
+61 PRHGAYRGHPAPHGWWAPLSREPRGLALRALRGPLCPPPLCVSL
-75 PLMAGPPPM
+75 D
-84 GQMPPMVPP
+84 
-93 MMPAMLMPGV
+93 PGS
-103 PAGPVP
+103 G
-109 GVAVPGTDPIGAAPA
+109 
-124 QPAPTLSNPMV
+124 L
-135 ASLQHSVMGGGSPAQ
+135 LC
-150 DALRKK
+150 
-156 PLWSEHKAPDGRTYY
+156 
-171 YNHDSKQSSWEKPD
+171 SS
-185 ELKSK
+185 
-190 AELLLSQC
+190 
-198 PWREY
+198 R
-203 KSDTGKSYYYNSQS
+203 
-217 KESRWTKPRD
+217 
-227 LDELEALIEEEEE
+227 
-240 AGKQQETPSAASSPS
+240 KQQETPSAASSPS
-255 PSSAATTDTEAT
+255 LSSAATTDTEA
-267 AGEGPETPMLASAA
+267 AGGEEQETPALGSLA

-296 SGDPGRREEEERG
+296 SGDPGRREEEEEGGAGERC
-309 ACSWNTKDEAK
+309 ACSWSTKDEAK

-405 YRKAEQMFGEQDV
+405 YRKAEQMFGEQEV

-449 RRRNIQALK
+449 RKRNIQALK

-478 HLMDN
+478 YLMDN
-483 PTFAQ
+483 PTFAE
-488 DQDLQNMDKEDALV
+488 DQDLQNMDKEDALI

-514 EEEEKEKTRLR
+514 EEEEKEKTKLR

-544 AQAFLDELHEK
+544 AQAFLDELHDK

-565 ELYSSLSAD
+565 ELYPSLSAD

-612 ILKDRSFSVE
+612 ILKDRGFGVE

-628 DFAHIISFDRRAA
+628 DFAHVISFDKRAA

-695 STWEEVRERF
+695 SSWDEVRERF

-735 QHYHAKAKKHAKRG
+735 QHYHAKAKKHTKRG
-749 KKHHRKRSQSGSA
+749 RKHHRKRSQSGSE
-762 SELESHHHR
+762 SELESHHQR
-771 AQKRKKRNPSESGS
+771 AQKRKKRNHSESGS

-800 KKQKKKSKKKRH
+800 RKQKKKSKKKRH
-812 KSPLCCRAAPPARP
+812 KSSVWDTSDSEP
-826 SQSRRKAGRGRSP
+826 SEGELEK
-839 SGRRRDGVRPNAASR
+839 RRR
-854 GRRASGTRRTAS
+854 T
-866 RARASWRS
+866 
-874 GAGRCCS
+874 
-881 SWTTTSSR
+881 
-889 ACGTVAERGL
+889 L
-899 ARGTPCPARGE
+899 
-910 TVDSLVQT
+910 
-918 RGCVLPQ
+918 
-925 DWGLQREQSGGH
+925 LQQL
-937 PHPPRTPTPTDLPP
+937 D
-951 PGVALIPLPEEPSP
+951 
-965 PPENWPPDGSTVDPV
+965 DD
-980 RTEPGP
+980 
-986 RGRLRLSAGHG
+986 
-997 RPAAGAV
+997 
-1004 RPAFPRLQPG
+1004 Q
-1014 VGTFCYWEFAAGGA
+1014 
-1028 TRTRG
+1028 
-1033 IKGFFLNP
+1033 
-1041 GMYNHARAGSGL
+1041 

>member
-1 MHPPS
+1 
-6 LQLSPSAPD
+6 
-15 SSSGP
+15 
-20 AGQPAPFPSAP
+20 
-31 PMMPPPF
+31 MMPPPF

-49 PLGLPP
+49 PMGLPP

-61 AMPPMPPGMMPPLL
+61 AMPPLPPGMMPPLL
-75 PLMAGPPPM
+75 PPMAGPPPI

-93 MMPAMLMPGV
+93 MMPGLLMPGV

-109 GVAVPGTDPIGAAPA
+109 AVAAPGTDPIGAPPVH
-124 QPAPTLSNPMV
+124 PAPTLPSPLV
-135 ASLQHSVMGGGSPAQ
+135 APVRQSLMGSIPPAQ
-150 DALRKK
+150 DAPRKK
-156 PLWSEHKAPDGRTYY
+156 PPWSEHRAPDGRTYY
-171 YNHDSKQSSWEKPD
+171 YNCNSKQSTWEKPD

-227 LDELEALIEEEEE
+227 LDELEALIAEEE
-240 AGKQQETPSAASSPS
+240 AGKQPETPSAPSSPS
-255 PSSAATTDTEAT
+255 PSSAASEADPDVPG
-267 AGEGPETPMLASAA
+267 GEEQETPVLGDAA

-286 AALQQEEVTS
+286 VARQPEDLAS
-296 SGDPGRREEEERG
+296 SAEPSRREEEEEEPG
-309 ACSWNTKDEAK
+309 AGERSACPWSTKDEAK

-337 WELAMKMIVDDPRYS
+337 WELAMKMIMDDPRYS

-374 EKEEAR
+374 EKEDAR

-405 YRKAEQMFGEQDV
+405 YRKAEQMFGGQEV

-423 ERDRKEIYDD
+423 ERDRKELYDD

-449 RRRNIQALK
+449 RKRNIQALK
-458 NILDSMSNVSFQTT
+458 NILDNMSNVSFQTT

-478 HLMDN
+478 YLMDN
-483 PTFAQ
+483 PTFAE
-488 DQDLQNMDKEDALV
+488 DEDLQNMDKEDALI

-536 FQNNRLLL
+536 FQ
-544 AQAFLDELHEK
+544 AFLDELHDK

-565 ELYSSLSAD
+565 ELYPALSAD

-612 ILKDRSFSVE
+612 ILKDRGFSVE
-622 VNTTFE
+622 VKTTFE
-628 DFAHIISFDRRAA
+628 DFAHVISFDKRAA

-669 EVRKLRRRE
+669 EARKLRRRE

-684 LKQAAPPLEPG
+684 LRQAAPPLEPG
-695 STWEEVRERF
+695 ASWDEVRERF
-705 VSDLAFEQIT
+705 LGDLAFEQIT

-735 QHYHAKAKKHAKRG
+735 QHSHAKAKKHAKRSR
-749 KKHHRKRSQSGSA
+749 KHHRKHSLSGSE
-762 SELESHHHR
+762 SELESHPQR
-771 AQKRKKRNPSESGS
+771 PLKRKKRNRSESGS

-792 SDLSSRKS
+792 SDLGTRKS
-800 KKQKKKSKKKRH
+800 RKQKKKSKKRRH
-812 KSPLCCRAAPPARP
+812 KSSSPPSEAERGKETGRKVKEPERAE
-826 SQSRRKAGRGRSP
+826 
-839 SGRRRDGVRPNAASR
+839 GRRRSPPRSLKREKNVWDTSESEPSEGELEKR
-854 GRRASGTRRTAS
+854 RRT
-866 RARASWRS
+866 
-874 GAGRCCS
+874 
-881 SWTTTSSR
+881 
-889 ACGTVAERGL
+889 L
-899 ARGTPCPARGE
+899 
-910 TVDSLVQT
+910 
-918 RGCVLPQ
+918 
-925 DWGLQREQSGGH
+925 LQQL
-937 PHPPRTPTPTDLPP
+937 D
-951 PGVALIPLPEEPSP
+951 
-965 PPENWPPDGSTVDPV
+965 DD
-980 RTEPGP
+980 
-986 RGRLRLSAGHG
+986 
-997 RPAAGAV
+997 
-1004 RPAFPRLQPG
+1004 Q
-1014 VGTFCYWEFAAGGA
+1014 
-1028 TRTRG
+1028 
-1033 IKGFFLNP
+1033 
-1041 GMYNHARAGSGL
+1041 